1 MTEDFEREE
10 EEEEEE
16 EEEIRCNEVGSS
28 LLLCVGFYGES
39 DKFQL
44 YGMKKCKGQVDRKI

>member
-44 YGMKKCKGQVDRKI
+44 YGMKKSKSNVDGKI